1 MYVTFFLYLFYIFQV
16 TRVLFLFFP
25 SFSLSKY
32 SIVRHLEERRREKNV
47 ACRILFRKTKK
58 GKEKVIRFDTM
69 PKHHVQIPTDYRY
82 ISFDKQALQFLVLH
96 RILVFGDA
104 GVGKTSLI
112 ARYVRNEYPCQRL
125 TSPDNTTVYQTVL
138 DGDDCRL
145 IFIEI
150 ANLYDFQ
157 KLKLSDG
164 TPTACF
170 IIFSIT
176 DQRSFTRVNSYQ
188 EAIRLRLPNQPT
200 VIIGN
205 KIDLEPDRAV
215 TQQAIDKFK
224 SNGYDLFDISVRGNV
239 GIGDAVYTVVKYLQ
253 YEQHHSLEKIKPNN
267 ACACVIA

>member
-1 MYVTFFLYLFYIFQV
+1 M
-16 TRVLFLFFP
+16 LFLFFA
-25 SFSLSKY
+25 SFFLSKY
-32 SIVRHLEERRREKNV
+32 SIVRHIYQREEEEEERKNA

-58 GKEKVIRFDTM
+58 KARRILFDLIPCQNTMYNYLRTIGIRFD
-69 PKHHVQIPTDYRY
+69 Q
-82 ISFDKQALQFLVLH
+82 QALEFSCFSLVLH
-96 RILVFGDA
+96 RILVFGEV

-112 ARYVRNEYPCQRL
+112 ARYVRNEFPCQRL
-125 TSPDNTTVYQTVL
+125 STTADNTTIYQTVL

-150 ANLYDFQ
+150 ANMYDFQ
-157 KLKLSDG
+157 KLKLTDG
-164 TPTACF
+164 IPTACF

-176 DQRSFTRVNSYQ
+176 DQRSFTRVNTYR
-188 EAIRLRLPNQPT
+188 EAIRLRLPNQPM

-215 TQQAIDKFK
+215 TQQAIDKVK
-224 SNGYDLFDISVRGNV
+224 SNGYDLFDISVKGNV

-253 YEQHHSLEKIKPNN
+253 YEQYHSLEKIKPNN